1 MVITTAVVAPWM
13 RTVVKVVLRR
23 VVLGG
28 GGGFVVRLDVGDEV
42 VHADVQ
48 VLSREVEVHHRLDPV
63 KFRRNCREKRNRE
76 RQRKGEKASS
86 HDKLLSKQG
95 RLQSISCSYYSR
107 LKR

>member
-48 VLSREVEVHHRLDPV
+48 MLSREVEVHHRLDPV
-63 KFRRNCREKRNRE
+63 KFRRNCRKKETKRE
-76 RQRKGEKASS
+76 RERERMGE
-86 HDKLLSKQG
+86 
-95 RLQSISCSYYSR
+95 
-107 LKR
+107 